1 MKLRVSELIK
11 QKGFT
16 IQDIADK
23 INVSRQSLA
32 NTLTKGNPTCETLE
46 RIAKAL
52 NVPVWELFVN
62 PNELNKSVSNT
73 ANCPHCNKPIKLS

>member
-1 MKLRVSELIK
+1 MSRIKEVMKE
-11 QKGFT
+11 KGIT
-16 IQDIADK
+16 QQMLADK
-23 INVSRQSLA
+23 LGV
-32 NTLTKGNPTCETLE
+32 TLSTIKTNLSGKHSMTENAFE

-52 NVPVWELFVN
+52 NVEVWELFVN